1 MCTGLRYVNGD
12 FYFGRNLDL
21 DYHFGEEIVIT
32 PRNYEITYKNEPSQ
46 KSHYAFIG
54 VAMVLDNYPL
64 YADAINEKGL
74 GIANLNFPQFSKYAD
89 EIKEGAL
96 NLPPYELVPWV
107 LAQFSTVKETKAALK
122 NLNMVDIPFKPN
134 VPNTTLHW
142 LIADKDEAIVV
153 EIIDGKTVIYDNPVG
168 VLTNSPSF
176 DYHLMNLHNY
186 RHLSSKQPHNSY
198 SPDWDAKPFGEGF
211 GAIGLPG
218 DWSPASRLVKATFV
232 KEHSVCPQDDVANVT
247 QFFHILDSVAFV
259 QGCTTSDRNTHD
271 ITMYSSCGNAA
282 TGDYYYKTYTNNQ
295 ISKVSMSKVDL
306 ESTKLFVYPM
316 EDKQQYRQVN

>member
-1 MCTGLRYVNGD
+1 M
-12 FYFGRNLDL
+12 
-21 DYHFGEEIVIT
+21 
-32 PRNYEITYKNEPSQ
+32 
-46 KSHYAFIG
+46 
-54 VAMVLDNYPL
+54 
-64 YADAINEKGL
+64 
-74 GIANLNFPQFSKYAD
+74 
-89 EIKEGAL
+89 
-96 NLPPYELVPWV
+96 PWV

-142 LIADKDEAIVV
+142 FIADKDEAIVV

-259 QGCTTSDRNTHD
+259 QGCTTSDQNTHD
-271 ITMYSSCGNAA
+271 ITVYSSCGNTA

-316 EDKQQYRQVN
+316 EDKQQFRQVN